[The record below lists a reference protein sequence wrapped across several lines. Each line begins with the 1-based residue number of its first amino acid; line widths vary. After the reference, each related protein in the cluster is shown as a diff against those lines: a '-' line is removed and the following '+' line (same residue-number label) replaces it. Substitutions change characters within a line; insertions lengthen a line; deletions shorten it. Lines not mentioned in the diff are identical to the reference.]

1 LAISCPLCFCPSVFP
16 FLFLL
21 SAMRILLLLLFLLCV
36 AVSQSSA
43 LGIPF
48 CSGTQQLREYS
59 NIKWNA
65 LDDGSLFLYQFCTTQ
80 RRLLS
85 SVRAGRVKVNAVNL
99 PFSVCESDMDCVQQ
113 SITKN
118 SDGLYCFSGRTHWD
132 FPLYP
137 SPSSDTT
144 INVQLLDV
152 RGNEIA
158 LFCATY

>member
-1 LAISCPLCFCPSVFP
+1 
-16 FLFLL
+16 
-21 SAMRILLLLLFLLCV
+21 MRLLLFIFLLLG
-36 AVSQSSA
+36 AASLSSA
-43 LGIPF
+43 LSIPF

-59 NIKWNA
+59 NIKWSA
-65 LDDGSLFLYQFCTTQ
+65 LDDGSVFLYQFCTAQ

-85 SVRAGRVKVNAVNL
+85 TVRDGRVKVNAVNL
-99 PFSVCESDMDCVQQ
+99 PFRVCESNMDCVQR

-118 SDGLYCFSGRTHWD
+118 SDGLYCFSGRAHWD

-144 INVQLLDV
+144 VNVQLLDT
-152 RGNEIA
+152 RGNEMA